1 MVAVDVAVV
10 VREVVV
16 VAVVAVGTVV
26 AIGGGWWL
34 VNDLSKTWLELGLI
48 CLYRED
54 HRWNVIE
61 VDRGA
66 QGESGFRVSLSLFE
80 VTFGQVIQA
89 SL

>member
-34 VNDLSKTWLELGLI
+34 MNDLSKTWLELGTRPDLP
-48 CLYRED
+48 L
-54 HRWNVIE
+54 
-61 VDRGA
+61 
-66 QGESGFRVSLSLFE
+66 
-80 VTFGQVIQA
+80 
-89 SL
+89 